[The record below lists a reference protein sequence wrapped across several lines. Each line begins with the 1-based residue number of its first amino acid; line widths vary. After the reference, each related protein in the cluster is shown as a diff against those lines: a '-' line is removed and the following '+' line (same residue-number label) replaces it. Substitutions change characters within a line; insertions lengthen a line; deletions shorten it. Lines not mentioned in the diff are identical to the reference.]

1 MMKNKKMA
9 QYIFLGALLVVLLLI
24 PQFVTA
30 ALPLQYMINI
40 LIFAYFTSMWNI
52 VGGYAGQ
59 MALGNGVF
67 IGIGAYVSAVLFT
80 FEKVNPW
87 IGMFIGGA
95 VCALF
100 ALIIGSVTFRLSGSY
115 FALGT
120 VAMLHIIRLT
130 FTNNKVILGYKTK
143 GALSFALPWRGGGLV
158 NMQFDSNVGYFYLLL
173 GLLIVGILVSWYV
186 KNSKMGYYL
195 QAISTNPAAAN
206 SLGVNVMGM
215 KLKANMISAFMMGLG
230 GTFYAQ
236 FMNTLDPNR
245 VLGYDMSVQVL
256 LFSIIGGAGT
266 ITGPIL
272 AAVLLV
278 PFQDLVRGW
287 VGSSVQG
294 LAPMLY
300 GIILMLVVYFMPKG
314 LWPTI
319 VKLYK
324 NYTFKKQQKAGKGQ
338 VSA

>member
-1 MMKNKKMA
+1 MKAKLA
-9 QYIFLGALLVVLLLI
+9 QYVFLGCLLIVLLLI
-24 PQFVTA
+24 PQFVTDP
-30 ALPLQYMINI
+30 LLLQYMINI

-52 VGGYAGQ
+52 IGGYAGQ

-80 FEKVNPW
+80 YEHVNPW

-95 VCALF
+95 VCAVF
-100 ALIIGSVTFRLSGSY
+100 ALLIGSLTFRLSGSY

-120 VAMLHIIRLT
+120 VAMLHIIRLV
-130 FTNNKVILGYKTK
+130 FTSNKVILGYKTK

-158 NMQFDSNVGYFYLLL
+158 NMQFDSNKEYFYLLL
-173 GLLIVGILVSWYV
+173 GLLIVGLLVSWYI
-186 KNSKMGYYL
+186 KKSKMGYYL
-195 QAISTNPAAAN
+195 QALSTNPAAAN

-215 KLKANMISAFMMGLG
+215 KLRANMISAFMMGLG

-266 ITGPIL
+266 LTGPVL
-272 AAVLLV
+272 AAVILV
-278 PFQDLVRGW
+278 PFQDIIRGW

-300 GIILMLVVYFMPKG
+300 GIVLMLVVYFMPKG
-314 LWPTI
+314 VWPTI
-319 VKLYK
+319 VRLYK
-324 NYTFKKQQKAGKGQ
+324 NYAFRKQQKDGEGK
-338 VSA
+338 VVT

>member
-1 MMKNKKMA
+1 MRGKMKQFA
-9 QYIFLGALLVVLLLI
+9 FLGCLLTVLFLI
-24 PQFVTA
+24 PQFITD
-30 ALPLQYMINI
+30 ALILQYMINI
-40 LIFAYFTSMWNI
+40 LIMAYFTSMWNI
-52 VGGYAGQ
+52 IGGFAGQ

-80 FEKVNPW
+80 YENVNPW
-87 IGMFIGGA
+87 IGMIVGGA

-100 ALIIGSVTFRLSGSY
+100 ALLIGSMTFRLSGSY

-120 VAMLHIIRLT
+120 VAMLHIIRLI
-130 FTNNKVILGYKTK
+130 FTSNRVILGYKTK
-143 GALSFALPWRGGGLV
+143 GALSFALPWRGGGFL

-173 GLLIVGILVSWYV
+173 GLLVAGLLVSSYV

-195 QAISTNPAAAN
+195 QALSTNAAAAN

-245 VLGYDMSVQVL
+245 VLGYEMSVQVL

-266 ITGPIL
+266 LTGPVL

-278 PFQDLVRGW
+278 PFQDIIRGW

-300 GIILMLVVYFMPKG
+300 GIVLCAVVYFMPKG

-319 VKLYK
+319 VKIHK
-324 NYTFKKQQKAGKGQ
+324 NHTFKKQQKLRKEQ
-338 VSA
+338 VIT

>member
-1 MMKNKKMA
+1 MMKTKTK
-9 QYIFLGALLVVLLLI
+9 QYIFLGCLLLI
-24 PQFVTA
+24 VMMIPLFFNS
-30 ALPLQYMINI
+30 ALILQYMINI

-52 VGGYAGQ
+52 IGGYAGQ
-59 MALGNGVF
+59 MALGNGVYV
-67 IGIGAYVSAVLFT
+67 GIGAYVSAVLFT
-80 FEKVNPW
+80 YEHVNPW

-100 ALIIGSVTFRLSGSY
+100 ALAIGAVTFRLSGSY

-120 VAMLHIIRLT
+120 VAMLHIIRLI
-130 FTNNKVILGYKTK
+130 FTSNKVILGYKTK
-143 GALSFALPWRGGGLV
+143 GALSFALPWRGGGLL

-173 GLLIVGILVSWYV
+173 GLLIVGLIVSWYI
-186 KNSKMGYYL
+186 KTSKMGYYL

-245 VLGYDMSVQVL
+245 VLGYDMSVQIL

-266 ITGPIL
+266 ITGPVL

-278 PFQDLVRGW
+278 PFQDIIRGL

-300 GIILMLVVYFMPKG
+300 GIVLMLVVYFMPKG
-314 LWPTI
+314 LWPTL
-319 VKLYK
+319 VKIYNNK
-324 NYTFKKQQKAGKGQ
+324 TMNKQKKGQ
-338 VSA
+338 VNVE

>member
-1 MMKNKKMA
+1 MKGKMK
-9 QYIFLGALLVVLLLI
+9 QYIFLGGLLIVLLLI
-24 PQFVTA
+24 PQFVSDP
-30 ALPLQYMINI
+30 LLLQYMINI
-40 LIFAYFTSMWNI
+40 LIFSYFTSMWNI
-52 VGGYAGQ
+52 IGGYAGQ

-80 FEKVNPW
+80 YENVNPW

-100 ALIIGSVTFRLSGSY
+100 ALLIGSLTFRLSGSY

-120 VAMLHIIRLT
+120 VAMLHIIRLI
-130 FTNNKVILGYKTK
+130 FTSNKVILGYKTK

-158 NMQFDSNVGYFYLLL
+158 NMQFDSNKEYFYLLL
-173 GLLIVGILVSWYV
+173 GLLIVGLLVSWYI
-186 KNSKMGYYL
+186 KRSKMGYYL
-195 QAISTNPAAAN
+195 QALSTNPAAAN

-245 VLGYDMSVQVL
+245 VLGYSMSVQVL

-266 ITGPIL
+266 LAGPVL
-272 AAVLLV
+272 AAVILV
-278 PFQDLVRGW
+278 PFQDIIRGW

-300 GIILMLVVYFMPKG
+300 GIVLMLVVYFMPKG

-324 NYTFKKQQKAGKGQ
+324 NHTLKKHEKCEEGQ
-338 VSA
+338 VVT

>member
-1 MMKNKKMA
+1 MMKNKTT
-9 QYIFLGALLVVLLLI
+9 QYIFLGCLLVVLLLI
-24 PQFVTA
+24 PQFIDS
-30 ALPLQYMINI
+30 ALILQYMINI

-52 VGGYAGQ
+52 IGGYAGQ
-59 MALGNGVF
+59 MALGNGVYV
-67 IGIGAYVSAVLFT
+67 GIGAYVSAVLFT
-80 FEKVNPW
+80 YENVNPW

-95 VCALF
+95 VCAVF
-100 ALIIGSVTFRLSGSY
+100 ALIIGALTFRLSGSY

-120 VAMLHIIRLT
+120 VAMLHIIRLI
-130 FTNNKVILGYKTK
+130 FTSNKVILGYKTK

-173 GLLIVGILVSWYV
+173 ALLIVGLIVSWYI
-186 KNSKMGYYL
+186 KTSKMGYYL

-245 VLGYDMSVQVL
+245 VLGYDMSVQIL

-266 ITGPIL
+266 LTGPVL
-272 AAVLLV
+272 AAVILV
-278 PFQDLVRGW
+278 PFQDIIRGL

-300 GIILMLVVYFMPKG
+300 GIVLMLVVYFMPKG
-314 LWPTI
+314 LWPTLL
-319 VKLYK
+319 KLYNNLTVGK
-324 NYTFKKQQKAGKGQ
+324 TEKEKKGQ
-338 VSA
+338 VSVR

>member
-1 MMKNKKMA
+1 MMKNNKTK

-24 PQFVTA
+24 PQFVTD

-67 IGIGAYVSAVLFT
+67 IGIGAYVSAVLFHY
-80 FEKVNPW
+80 EGISPW

-120 VAMLHIIRLT
+120 VAMLHIIRLL

-143 GALSFALPWRGGGLV
+143 GSLSFAIKWRGGGLA

-195 QAISTNPAAAN
+195 QAISTNPPAAN

-245 VLGYDMSVQVL
+245 VLGYDMSVQIL

-266 ITGPIL
+266 L
-272 AAVLLV
+272 
-278 PFQDLVRGW
+278 
-287 VGSSVQG
+287 
-294 LAPMLY
+294 
-300 GIILMLVVYFMPKG
+300 
-314 LWPTI
+314 
-319 VKLYK
+319 
-324 NYTFKKQQKAGKGQ
+324 
-338 VSA
+338 

>member
-1 MMKNKKMA
+1 MKAKLA
-9 QYIFLGALLVVLLLI
+9 QYVFLGCLLIVLLLI
-24 PQFVTA
+24 PQFVTDP
-30 ALPLQYMINI
+30 LLLQYMINI

-52 VGGYAGQ
+52 IGGYAGQ

-80 FEKVNPW
+80 YEHVNPW

-95 VCALF
+95 VCAVF
-100 ALIIGSVTFRLSGSY
+100 ALLIGSLTFRLSGSY

-120 VAMLHIIRLT
+120 VAMLHIIRLV
-130 FTNNKVILGYKTK
+130 FTSNKVILGYKTK

-158 NMQFDSNVGYFYLLL
+158 NMQFDSNKEYFYLLL
-173 GLLIVGILVSWYV
+173 GLLIVGLLVSWYI
-186 KNSKMGYYL
+186 KKSKMGYYL
-195 QAISTNPAAAN
+195 QALSTNPAAAN

-215 KLKANMISAFMMGLG
+215 KLRANMISAFMMGLG

-266 ITGPIL
+266 LTGPVL
-272 AAVLLV
+272 AAVILV
-278 PFQDLVRGW
+278 PFQDIIRGW

-300 GIILMLVVYFMPKG
+300 GIVLMLVVYFMPKG
-314 LWPTI
+314 VWPTI
-319 VKLYK
+319 VRLYK
-324 NYTFKKQQKAGKGQ
+324 NHAFRKQQKDGEGK
-338 VSA
+338 VVT

>member
-1 MMKNKKMA
+1 MMKTKTK
-9 QYIFLGALLVVLLLI
+9 QYIFLGCLLLI
-24 PQFVTA
+24 VMMIPLFFNS
-30 ALPLQYMINI
+30 ALMLQYMINI

-59 MALGNGVF
+59 MALGNGVYV
-67 IGIGAYVSAVLFT
+67 GIGAYVSAVLFT
-80 FEKVNPW
+80 YEKINPW

-95 VCALF
+95 VCAVF
-100 ALIIGSVTFRLSGSY
+100 ALAIGAVTFRLSGSY

-120 VAMLHIIRLT
+120 VAMLHIIRLI
-130 FTNNKVILGYKTK
+130 FTSNKVILGYKTK
-143 GALSFALPWRGGGLV
+143 GALSFALPWRGGGLI

-173 GLLIVGILVSWYV
+173 GLLIVGLIVSWYI
-186 KNSKMGYYL
+186 KTSKMGYYL

-245 VLGYDMSVQVL
+245 VLGYDMSVQIL

-266 ITGPIL
+266 LTGPVL

-278 PFQDLVRGW
+278 PFQDIIRGW

-300 GIILMLVVYFMPKG
+300 GIVLMLVVYFMPKG
-314 LWPTI
+314 LWPTL
-319 VKLYK
+319 VKIY
-324 NYTFKKQQKAGKGQ
+324 NNWIAKKKEKGQ
-338 VSA
+338 VNVG

>member
-1 MMKNKKMA
+1 MSGKMK
-9 QYIFLGALLVVLLLI
+9 QYVFLGCLTLICLLI
-24 PQFVTA
+24 PQFVKD
-30 ALPLQYMINI
+30 ALFLQYMINI
-40 LIFAYFTSMWNI
+40 LIMAYFTSMWNI
-52 VGGYAGQ
+52 IGGYAGQ
-59 MALGNGVF
+59 MALGNGVY

-80 FEKVNPW
+80 YENVNPW

-100 ALIIGSVTFRLSGSY
+100 ALLIGSLTFRLSGSY

-120 VAMLHIIRLT
+120 VAMLHIIRLI
-130 FTNNKVILGYKTK
+130 FTSNKVILGYKTK
-143 GALSFALPWRGGGLV
+143 GALSFALPWRGGGLI
-158 NMQFDSNVGYFYLLL
+158 NMQFDSNVGYFYLLF
-173 GLLIVGILVSWYV
+173 GLLIVGLIISWYI
-186 KNSKMGYYL
+186 KTSKMGYYL
-195 QAISTNPAAAN
+195 QALSTNPAAAN

-266 ITGPIL
+266 LTGPVL

-278 PFQDLVRGW
+278 PFQDIIRGW

-294 LAPMLY
+294 LAPLLY
-300 GIILMLVVYFMPKG
+300 GVVLCVVVYFMPKG

-319 VKLYK
+319 VKLCK
-324 NYTFKKQQKAGKGQ
+324 NWIASKKENAGKEQ
-338 VSA
+338 VTGS

>member
-1 MMKNKKMA
+1 MKAKFK
-9 QYIFLGALLVVLLLI
+9 QYIFLGCLLIVLLLI
-24 PQFVTA
+24 PQFISDP
-30 ALPLQYMINI
+30 LLLQYMINI

-52 VGGYAGQ
+52 IGGYAGQ

-80 FEKVNPW
+80 YENVNPW

-100 ALIIGSVTFRLSGSY
+100 ALVIGSLTFRLSGSY

-120 VAMLHIIRLT
+120 VAMLHIIRLI
-130 FTNNKVILGYKTK
+130 FTSNKVILGYKTK
-143 GALSFALPWRGGGLV
+143 GALSFVIPWRGGGLL
-158 NMQFDSNVGYFYLLL
+158 NMQFNSNKEYFYLLL
-173 GLLIVGILVSWYV
+173 GLLVVGLLVSWYI
-186 KNSKMGYYL
+186 KKSKMGYYL
-195 QAISTNPAAAN
+195 QALSTNPAAAN

-236 FMNTLDPNR
+236 FMNSMDPNR

-266 ITGPIL
+266 LTGPVL
-272 AAVLLV
+272 AAVILV
-278 PFQDLVRGW
+278 PFQDIIRGW

-300 GIILMLVVYFMPKG
+300 GVVLMLVVYFMPKG

-319 VKLYK
+319 VKIYK
-324 NYTFKKQQKAGKGQ
+324 NRKFKKQEKSQEGQ
-338 VSA
+338 VVT